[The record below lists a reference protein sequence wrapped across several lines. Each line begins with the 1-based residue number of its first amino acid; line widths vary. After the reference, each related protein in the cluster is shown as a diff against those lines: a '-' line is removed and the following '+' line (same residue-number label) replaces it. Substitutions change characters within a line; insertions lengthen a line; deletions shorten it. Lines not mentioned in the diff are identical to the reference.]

1 MRFEDSNFNPLI
13 KKNLSDMGFRRP
25 TDIQFKAIPPIMKGE
40 DVLAIAQTGTGK
52 TAAFV
57 IPIVNQLLKEKN
69 EGEVR
74 CMVMVPTREL
84 ALQITEVF
92 EMIAKDS
99 ELRVLCVY
107 GGVEQDPQIEQL
119 TKGVDILVATPGR
132 MFDLTSQGYI
142 TTDKVKIL
150 VLDEADHMLDL
161 GFIHDI
167 RQLVTKLPKK
177 RQTLFFSATIDHEIK
192 KLAYSLVK
200 DAIRIQ
206 ISPKDPVAKNIDHFV
221 TFIEMDDKRFF
232 LERMINEHP
241 GSKILVF
248 VRTKVRADR
257 VCAALQRVEISS
269 VTMHGDKDQK
279 EREHALEQFRN
290 GSVTI
295 LIATD
300 VTARGIDI
308 DDVEFVINYDL
319 PENPEYYVHRV
330 GRTGRGTKRG
340 TAISFCSEEEKPV
353 LEDIEA
359 YLTKKID
366 VLDISKKD
374 YSATISFS
382 SQGTDDWKSL
392 IKEAVI
398 EQEKWD
404 KKKKKPF
411 KKK

>member
-1 MRFEDSNFNPLI
+1 M
-13 KKNLSDMGFRRP
+13 
-25 TDIQFKAIPPIMKGE
+25 
-40 DVLAIAQTGTGK
+40 
-52 TAAFV
+52 
-57 IPIVNQLLKEKN
+57 
-69 EGEVR
+69 
-74 CMVMVPTREL
+74 
-84 ALQITEVF
+84 
-92 EMIAKDS
+92 
-99 ELRVLCVY
+99 
-107 GGVEQDPQIEQL
+107 
-119 TKGVDILVATPGR
+119 
-132 MFDLTSQGYI
+132 
-142 TTDKVKIL
+142 
-150 VLDEADHMLDL
+150 LDEADHMLDL

-290 GSVTI
+290 GDVTI

-353 LEDIEA
+353 LEEIEA

>member
-13 KKNLSDMGFRRP
+13 KKNLSEMGFRRP

-257 VCAALQRVEISS
+257 VCAALQRVEIPS

-290 GSVTI
+290 GDVTI

-353 LEDIEA
+353 LEEIEA

>member
-69 EGEVR
+69 KGEVR

-132 MFDLTSQGYI
+132 MFDLTSQGFI

-290 GSVTI
+290 GDVTI

-353 LEDIEA
+353 LEEIEA